1 MVKKDADL
9 SAGKLRTR
17 AQPGSSSKS
26 KEGSL
31 LPVMHM
37 MYPVSIITTIKNLF
51 TRRVIIII
59 IFKKKKEEG
68 KKNCSQRN
76 LDSNI
81 IYNSCTIDLKLKL
94 Q

>member
-51 TRRVIIII
+51 TRRIIIII
-59 IFKKKKEEG
+59 IFKKKKEG
-68 KKNCSQRN
+68 KKKKLLSKKFGFNH
-76 LDSNI
+76 NI
-81 IYNSCTIDLKLKL
+81 QQLHN
-94 Q
+94 